1 MARCG
6 LTVVIALAMG
16 SNGWTSATL
25 FGSIPSDSFPI
36 VPTCPPMMESPI
48 VQLDDAVVTTGSTSN
63 GCQSLL
69 ECNVLASPAEAT
81 VYWYRRNSSEN
92 NEDTISGRS
101 GSLFELIY
109 AHVVRD
115 VTLRAEGTDNGQPIF
130 GLGALRY
137 RLCADQWIAQG
148 MTNEFKCRVQ
158 SACDPHD
165 IVEGPSLRVESSVKS
180 RRKDETA
187 QSPLITFST
196 TNRVELAGN
205 FVQLSCRAEGTPA
218 PKVTWTLIDAEN
230 ETIHYDVEQFP
241 YLWTMP
247 NSDVIISTAEVADA
261 SLTLRCNATNKHGS
275 DFATSSVV
283 ILSEM

>member
-16 SNGWTSATL
+16 GNGWTSATL
-25 FGSIPSDSFPI
+25 FGSILSDSFPI

-81 VYWYRRNSSEN
+81 VYYYRNDEMIHAN
-92 NEDTISGRS
+92 
-101 GSLFELIY
+101 L
-109 AHVVRD
+109 VRD
-115 VTLRAEGTDNGQPIF
+115 VTIRAEGTDNGQPIF

-165 IVEGPSLRVESSVKS
+165 IVEGPSLRVEPSVKS
-180 RRKDETA
+180 RKKDKTA

-196 TNRVELAGN
+196 TSRVELAGN

-230 ETIHYDVEQFP
+230 ETVHYDVEQFP

-247 NSDVIISTAEVADA
+247 NSDIIIDTSTVADA